1 MSESIMCQT
10 MIGPLP
16 VKVAEAHIP
25 DLSVV
30 NSRYWKYTFERHEH
44 EGPGYVC
51 PGCGNTR
58 VVNLPYLDSE
68 TGMVAWD
75 QRAGAS
81 EYLRVV

>member
-1 MSESIMCQT
+1 

-30 NSRYWKYTFERHEH
+30 NSRYWKYAFERHEL
-44 EGPGYVC
+44 EGRGYVC
-51 PGCGNTR
+51 PSCGNTR
-58 VVNLPYLDSE
+58 VVKLPYLDSE

-75 QRAGAS
+75 
-81 EYLRVV
+81 